1 MRTIF
6 EVDDGTASFK
16 LIFYQKGENDVPY
29 ALRTL
34 EFTEGMYA
42 RIYGSLRVFK
52 EDRALV
58 GSNIQAITNHNEV
71 TNHFLKIFTAHC
83 IRKHGNL
90 TNQDLSGGNQ
100 AMGAMSK
107 GMQSN
112 QVSGMDSQQM
122 ILNVMRELKRHNGSQ
137 FVNKNDVWT
146 SCQAKMS
153 KTDFDSQIKNLE
165 DEGSIYQA
173 GSADTFCLTDD

>member
-52 EDRALV
+52 EDKALV

-83 IRKHGNL
+83 IRKHGIL
-90 TNQDLSGGNQ
+90 TNQDLSGNNQ

-107 GMQSN
+107 GM
-112 QVSGMDSQQM
+112 
-122 ILNVMRELKRHNGSQ
+122 
-137 FVNKNDVWT
+137 
-146 SCQAKMS
+146 
-153 KTDFDSQIKNLE
+153 
-165 DEGSIYQA
+165 
-173 GSADTFCLTDD
+173 